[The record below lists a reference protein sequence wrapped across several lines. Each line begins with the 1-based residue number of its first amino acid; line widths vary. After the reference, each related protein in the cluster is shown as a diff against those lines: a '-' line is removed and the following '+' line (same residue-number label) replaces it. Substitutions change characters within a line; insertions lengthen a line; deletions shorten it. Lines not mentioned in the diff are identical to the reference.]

1 MPCCNLPQNCLSSPN
16 ISPPQ
21 QQPINP
27 PVPPPILVLVSF
39 HLSYLNRFHPHPS
52 LTKQQ
57 HAKDAYPHTEISN
70 LSSYRE
76 MKRGSG
82 EGRGKGKEMRYKQKV
97 ASQSPLTVPA
107 RTAVVPRNMIPRL
120 KMLKIVGGLSLHLG
134 VFSSSNISSDMNF
147 SLLFV
152 SVISGWG

>member
-1 MPCCNLPQNCLSSPN
+1 
-16 ISPPQ
+16 
-21 QQPINP
+21 
-27 PVPPPILVLVSF
+27 
-39 HLSYLNRFHPHPS
+39 
-52 LTKQQ
+52 
-57 HAKDAYPHTEISN
+57 
-70 LSSYRE
+70 